1 VTDIEIR
8 PARDDDSNA
17 LSELLGELGY
27 PTSPAE
33 AASRL
38 GTLRSSDYAV
48 RVAVRDGRVVGLVS
62 LHLVRGLHSS
72 SPACYL
78 MGLVTHSTMHGQ
90 GIGTALLQEAEK
102 WARERGCDRVTL
114 TSANHRSAAH
124 AFYEHL
130 GFPQTGR
137 RFAKLI
143 EIEPSAEGN
152 HGGR

>member
-8 PARDDDSNA
+8 QAREEDSEA
-17 LSELLGELGY
+17 ISELLGELGY
-27 PTSPAE
+27 PTSPDE

-38 GTLRSSDYAV
+38 GTLRSSDYAI

-62 LHLVRGLHSS
+62 LHLVKGIHSS

-90 GIGTALLQEAEK
+90 GIGKALLREAEK
-102 WARERGCDRVTL
+102 WAREGGCDRVTL
-114 TSANHRSAAH
+114 TSANHRTAAH
-124 AFYEHL
+124 AFYERE

-143 EIEPSAEGN
+143 EPVADRS
-152 HGGR
+152 